1 MYARI
6 RRSLTMQMDGSGATR
21 KRERERERE
30 GIWFM
35 DAHAWTEI
43 TIGFLFGWWFAVY
56 REDKGVG

>member
-1 MYARI
+1 MAVRED
-6 RRSLTMQMDGSGATR
+6 T
-21 KRERERERE
+21 RERERR
-30 GIWFM
+30 GGVWFM